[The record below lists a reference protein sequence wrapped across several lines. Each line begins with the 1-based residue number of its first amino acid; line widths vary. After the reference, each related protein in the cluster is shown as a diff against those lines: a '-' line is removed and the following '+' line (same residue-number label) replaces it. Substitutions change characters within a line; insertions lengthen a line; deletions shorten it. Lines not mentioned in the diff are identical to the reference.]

1 MKHAIKTSKIAIAVD
16 LWSDKFR
23 NIHYLGMVAHYIV
36 NNAETEKPNLVARVL
51 KLQEMEAAVPKT
63 ATVVHDHIFAV
74 LNEFD
79 LQSNTDQ
86 IVFISDRGKN
96 IVNACDG
103 YTRHSCIDHFINN
116 LVCEMV
122 NEIEALRIDV
132 IKVNEIVAI
141 AISKKK

>member
-1 MKHAIKTSKIAIAVD
+1 MKKAIEISKIAIAVD

-23 NIHYLGMVAHYIV
+23 NIHYMGMVAHYIV
-36 NNAETEKPNLVARVL
+36 YNDDTKKSNLLARVL
-51 KLQEMEAAVPKT
+51 KLEEMEANVPKT
-63 ATVVHDHIFAV
+63 ADVVHEHIFAV

-79 LQSNTDQ
+79 LQDETEQ

-103 YTRHSCIDHFINN
+103 YARHSCIDHFINN

-122 NEIEALRIDV
+122 KKIETMRVDI
-132 IKVNEIVAI
+132 IKVKK
-141 AISKKK
+141 ISY